1 MLGSAKVDRTG
12 MHQMVPG
19 HVESHPMT
27 HNPHNLQGRVDMA
40 LKPQKN
46 GSDGTA
52 YGDLNASQPASSK
65 PSVICNEVSDSAA
78 P

>member
-1 MLGSAKVDRTG
+1 
-12 MHQMVPG
+12 
-19 HVESHPMT
+19 MT